1 MMDLSKYDNSAFDRG
16 ASRSKEMLWYLVKVV
31 FFLSP
36 LPWPSSIKCE
46 LLRRF
51 GATVGQGVVIRP
63 RVNLT
68 FPWRTTIGDHVW
80 IGEEVSILSLDQI
93 TLGDSVC
100 VSQRVFLCS
109 GSHDFSSETFDL
121 LHAPIVVGKSSWL
134 AAQSFVGPGITI
146 GEGCLVA
153 AGSVVVK
160 DIASGS
166 KVGGNPAR
174 LLGANSTESGRPES
188 V

>member
-1 MMDLSKYDNSAFDRG
+1 MIDLSQYNNSAFDRG

-36 LPWPSSIKCE
+36 LPWPSSIKCM

-51 GATVGQGVVIRP
+51 GATIGQGVVIRP

-68 FPWRTTIGDHVW
+68 FPWRTTIGNHVW
-80 IGEEVSILSLDQI
+80 IGEEASILSLDQI
-93 TLGDSVC
+93 TLGNSVC

-109 GSHDFSSETFDL
+109 GSHDFSSETFAL
-121 LHAPIVVGKSSWL
+121 QHAPITVGNGSWL

-146 GEGCLVA
+146 GENCLVA

-160 DIASGS
+160 DVTTGS

-174 LLGANSTESGRPES
+174 PLGVSG
-188 V
+188 